1 MMSYRIVLGLSVTLF
16 LLVGAIGWAANMP
29 KPAALVGETISN
41 ASLPGPTRGAET
53 TTAVSPSIGVID
65 PQWLQK
71 VSDATTIPIRVLQAY
86 ATAAA
91 EVDREQPRCKLGWNT
106 LAAVGYIESEHGSH
120 GGAHIGTDGNLIG
133 TIIGPRLDGTSFAAV
148 PDTDQGKWDGDT
160 RWDHAVGPLQFL
172 PHTWATQGLDG
183 NGDGVADPNNIDDA
197 AYTAANY
204 LCAGGRDLTTAGGWS
219 DAVLSYNNDVKYLE
233 EVRSESALYATK
245 SDG

>member
-71 VSDATTIPIRVLQAY
+71 VSDATTIPIRMLQAY

-133 TIIGPRLDGTSFAAV
+133 TIIGPR
-148 PDTDQGKWDGDT
+148 
-160 RWDHAVGPLQFL
+160 
-172 PHTWATQGLDG
+172 LDG